1 MCYQYDQAAG
11 KIAAGTNKGSKTRAD
26 RSSNSDTLELLFK
39 PGTSGYLKDS
49 IDFT

>member
-26 RSSNSDTLELLFK
+26 WSLNFDTLELPSSSLEL
-39 PGTSGYLKDS
+39 LKAHWKNAK
-49 IDFT
+49 

>member
-26 RSSNSDTLELLFK
+26 RSLNSNTLELTSSSLDLLGSLE
-39 PGTSGYLKDS
+39 GT
-49 IDFT
+49 